1 MAIAL
6 GGTLTAISLLLA
18 GTLPIFLDEA
28 VSINEASLATVRDIV
43 GAIRTWDIGKPP
55 LYFVAL
61 HYWLAMTGPGELLAR
76 LPSVLGA
83 AASAALMYVMGKH
96 LFGVRTA
103 LLALALL
110 AVNPEFLI
118 ITSWARMYSAF
129 FLLSLA
135 STLLLAR
142 VHAVDRPGLW
152 VGAYGTCLC
161 ALLYLHYFAVL
172 VIAVHVAYAAICLP
186 QARWRVLAGL
196 AVACAGFA
204 PWLTTMI
211 RQVSN
216 GVDVVW
222 TAAPS
227 VWTLLGTLKHLAGS
241 AAAACILLPAAAWG
255 VLALCRDA
263 GLSGVGRD
271 GGGLA
276 RVLQDTRQGQ
286 ALALALIWLTLP
298 PLLMFAVGRFV
309 TPIWGFQYL
318 LFVLPALLWLAA
330 RGIDEI
336 WRRRGRTIALGVL
349 VALVP
354 LEAHATVMKAAGRP
368 DWRPVARQVAALRG
382 TGDLVVVE
390 NAAWRLVYGYYDR
403 GARVFGAW
411 PGYIE
416 VLRDRSRL
424 LPGDGTAGRVWVVLE
439 EKDGTRVSA
448 ALRPVMTSGNLSVYQ
463 FTRDAVR
470 VREDGLVI
478 GFP

>member
-1 MAIAL
+1 MYIL
-6 GGTLTAISLLLA
+6 GT
-18 GTLPIFLDEA
+18 
-28 VSINEASLATVRDIV
+28 
-43 GAIRTWDIGKPP
+43 
-55 LYFVAL
+55 
-61 HYWLAMTGPGELLAR
+61 
-76 LPSVLGA
+76 
-83 AASAALMYVMGKH
+83 H

-142 VHAVDRPGLW
+142 VHAVERPGIW
-152 VGAYGTCLC
+152 VAAYGTCLC

-172 VIAVHVAYAAICLP
+172 LIAVHLAYAAICLP

-211 RQVSN
+211 SQVSN
-216 GVDVVW
+216 GAHREW

-227 VWTLLGTLKHLAGS
+227 LWTLLGTLKHLSGS
-241 AAAACILLPAAAWG
+241 VAAACLLLPAAAWG
-255 VLALCRDA
+255 VLALGRDA

-271 GGGLA
+271 GGALA
-276 RVLQDTRQGQ
+276 RMLQTTRQGR

-298 PLLMFAVGRFV
+298 PLLMFAVGRLV

-330 RGIDEI
+330 RGIDEV
-336 WRRRGRTIALGVL
+336 WHRWGRTMALGVL
-349 VALVP
+349 VVLVP
-354 LEAHATVMKAAGRP
+354 LEAHAAVMKAAGRP
-368 DWRPVARQVAALRG
+368 DWRPVARHVAALRG

-390 NAAWRLVYGYYDR
+390 NNAWRLVYGYYDR

-416 VLRDRSRL
+416 VLRDRSRR
-424 LPGDGTAGRVWVVLE
+424 LPGDGVGGHVWVILE
-439 EKDGTRVSA
+439 ERDGTNVSA
-448 ALRPVMTSGNLSVYQ
+448 ALRPVMASGILRVYQ
-463 FTRDAVR
+463 FPRDAVR
-470 VREDGLVI
+470 VREDGLAD